1 MYYFIVNPAS
11 KTGVGAKY
19 WKRVE
24 KVLEEKKIAYQ
35 VMTQGYPQTSGLL
48 TNAYGEYVYVYFFEN
63 TTPGKLRVLRDKS
76 GQTHADYITKED
88 LYMI

>member
-35 VMTQGYPQTSGLL
+35 VR
-48 TNAYGEYVYVYFFEN
+48 F
-63 TTPGKLRVLRDKS
+63 
-76 GQTHADYITKED
+76 
-88 LYMI
+88 

>member
-24 KVLEEKKIAYQ
+24 KVLEEKRLHIRFVFPKLQ
-35 VMTQGYPQTSGLL
+35 V
-48 TNAYGEYVYVYFFEN
+48 
-63 TTPGKLRVLRDKS
+63 R
-76 GQTHADYITKED
+76 
-88 LYMI
+88 